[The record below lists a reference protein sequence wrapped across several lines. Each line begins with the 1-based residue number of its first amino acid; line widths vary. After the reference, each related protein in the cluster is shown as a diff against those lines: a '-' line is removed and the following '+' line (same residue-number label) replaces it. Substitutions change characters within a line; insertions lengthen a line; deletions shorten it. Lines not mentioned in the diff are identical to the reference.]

1 MLNTP
6 ISIVAGNDRLMDL
19 SIIGVPDQCQQ
30 RIPTATAYPR
40 KFDGQALSIWQKYV
54 DTPEFKTWARG
65 QSDLDQVWHETI
77 KCFLKRC
84 EDEGVV
90 PFANNT
96 DTTRNEF
103 VENAFSRSRIMLV
116 SWFNEIKMF
125 ERVRVRK
132 AFREYVANDKGIL
145 VRSWAE
151 LFNVKDLPEFEAW
164 LQKTP
169 SPRFLKYPDNRW
181 TKMVQPHIMVWVRV
195 INSSRVVVGY
205 EIKLAG
211 TINIPGKKTPT
222 KKEVNKFLDNTLW
235 FPIVRAHRI
244 DAIKNRL
251 F

>member
-1 MLNTP
+1 LLNTP
-6 ISIVAGNDRLMDL
+6 ISIVAGNDRLTDL

-54 DTPEFKTWARG
+54 DTPEFKAWARS
-65 QSDLDQVWHETI
+65 QADLDQVWHETI

-116 SWFNEIKMF
+116 RWFDEIKLF

-132 AFREYVANDKGIL
+132 AFREYVANDKGI
-145 VRSWAE
+145 VIRSWSE

-181 TKMVQPHIMVWVRV
+181 TKMVQPHIMVWVRI

>member
-6 ISIVAGNDRLMDL
+6 ISIVAGNDRLTDL

-54 DTPEFKTWARG
+54 DTPEFKAWARA

-116 SWFNEIKMF
+116 RWFDEIKMF
-125 ERVRVRK
+125 ERVKVRK

-151 LFNVKDLPEFEAW
+151 LFNVKDLPEFESW

-181 TKMVQPHIMVWVRV
+181 TKMVQPHIMVWVRI
-195 INSSRVVVGY
+195 INSARVVVGY